1 MKLQAHA
8 LFTLLAFT
16 LSILLTGVQSQYVPG
31 TCQCPQVKKRV
42 QGPFSDFK
50 VTLKGPTC
58 SKDEIIVTQQKNK
71 NPVCL
76 SPEHKQGKILLKCWQ
91 RMQSDGKDSK
101 KCIQRQKPQTSQ
113 RKREQ
118 GKSKKVTS

>member
-8 LFTLLAFT
+8 IFALLAFT
-16 LSILLTGVQSQYVPG
+16 LSILLTGVQSQYVPK
-31 TCQCPQVKKRV
+31 TCQCPQVKRRV
-42 QGPFSDFK
+42 QGPFSDLK

-71 NPVCL
+71 NQVCL

-91 RMQSDGKDSK
+91 RMQREGKDSK
-101 KCIQRQKPQTSQ
+101 KCLRRQNPQTRQ
-113 RKREQ
+113 RKRKQ
-118 GKSKKVTS
+118 VKSKNVTS